1 MISKLVALI
10 AAVIL
15 APLALAAESPEVRED
30 RFALDC
36 SGFMETAG
44 QPPPGSRIMVGG
56 VVDLREM
63 NVSGFGIGYAPIFAT
78 TGEEIRF
85 GASPLEVR
93 VGAQRIEGTINR
105 LSGKTRVSVRS
116 TKEPQTMLIG
126 MELDCRP
133 VPIPLTG
140 Y

>member
-1 MISKLVALI
+1 MISKPVALL
-10 AAVIL
+10 AAVTL
-15 APLALAAESPEVRED
+15 ASLAHAAESPEVRED

-44 QPPPGSRIMVGG
+44 QPSPGSRIMVGG
-56 VVDLREM
+56 IIDLRAM
-63 NVSGFGIGYAPIFAT
+63 TVSGFGIGYAPIFAT
-78 TGEEIRF
+78 TGKEIRF

-93 VGAQRIEGTINR
+93 VGAQRIEGTIDR
-105 LSGKTRVSVRS
+105 LSGATRVIVRS

-133 VPIPLTG
+133 IPIPLTG